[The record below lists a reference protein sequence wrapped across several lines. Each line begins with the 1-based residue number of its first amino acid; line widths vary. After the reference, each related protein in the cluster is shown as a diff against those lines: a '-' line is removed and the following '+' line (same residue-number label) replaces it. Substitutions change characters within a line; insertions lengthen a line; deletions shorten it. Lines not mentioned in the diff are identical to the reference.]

1 MLLMAKSLDG
11 IVPNQSSFH
20 GASMHIIYQLTI
32 LPFCTHGNIPK
43 YVRI

>member
-11 IVPNQSSFH
+11 IVPNQSSFD

-32 LPFCTHGNIPK
+32 SPFCHFAHTETYLNM
-43 YVRI
+43 